1 MTTAAAELTE
11 LLAPVVTDAGLELVD
26 IEVIGSGR
34 AQTLRVTVDRE
45 GGVDLETIAETT
57 RALSPVLD
65 ATDAVPV
72 SYTLEVSS
80 PGLERSLRRPEHYTR
95 ALGQLVSVKF
105 RDGAGA
111 AQRSRGTLTRADDE
125 GLDLDV
131 DGDVHHIAYADVVS
145 ARTVFEWGGAPK
157 GGTRAASKQGSEA

>member
-1 MTTAAAELTE
+1 MTTATAELSE
-11 LLAPVVTDAGLELVD
+11 LLAPVVADAGLELVD

-45 GGVDLETIAETT
+45 GGVDLEAIAETT
-57 RALSPVLD
+57 RALNPVLD

-80 PGLERSLRRPEHYTR
+80 PGLERPLRRPEHYTR

-105 RDGAGA
+105 RDADGVAR
-111 AQRSRGTLTRADDE
+111 RSRGTLTAADDKR
-125 GLDLDV
+125 LALDV
-131 DGDVHHIAYADVVS
+131 DGDVQSIAYADVVS

-157 GGTRAASKQGSEA
+157 GGTREAPKQGSGA